1 MVNVTYKYTAHAK
14 YATDIVNGLY
24 KVEFDNLAP
33 SADIV
38 AVEASSSTSVVKT
51 FDNVLEVDAPF
62 GAALSVVASGA
73 YSGKVTVDGFD
84 YLGQHVTEEITANG
98 TTAAAG
104 FKCFKYISKVTCAS
118 GANVTVTLSRK
129 LILGLP
135 YKTVAIISETRDGVI
150 RTGNQA
156 SILVAPVLTEGTAT
170 SSDPKGKVMLSNY
183 SSAAK
188 VRLILVA
195 DDFDDATLGGG
206 LFGIPHYHA

>member
-14 YATDIVNGLY
+14 YATDITNGLY

-38 AVEASSSTSVVKT
+38 AVAASSSTNVVKS
-51 FDNVLEVDAPF
+51 FDNVLEIDAPF
-62 GAALSVVASGA
+62 GAALSVVASGS

-98 TTAAAG
+98 TTAVAG
-104 FKCFKYISKVTCAS
+104 VKCFKFISKVTCAS

-135 YKTVAIISETRDGVI
+135 YKTVAIISEVRDGVKA
-150 RTGNQA
+150 TTTQ
-156 SILVAPVLTEGTAT
+156 LVAPVLTAGTAT
-170 SSDPKGKVMLSNY
+170 SSDPKGKINLATYAN
-183 SSAAK
+183 AANVK
-188 VRLILVA
+188 LILVA
-195 DDFDDATLGGG
+195 DDFDNATLGGG

>member
-1 MVNVTYKYTAHAK
+1 MVNVTYKYTAQAK
-14 YATDIVNGLY
+14 YATDITNGLY

-51 FDNVLEVDAPF
+51 FDNVLEIDAPF

-84 YLGQHVTEEITANG
+84 YLGQHMTEEITASG
-98 TTAAAG
+98 TTAVAG
-104 FKCFKYISKVTCAS
+104 VKCFKYISKVTCAS

-135 YKTVAIISETRDGVI
+135 YKTVAIISEVRDGVKA
-150 RTGNQA
+150 TTSQ
-156 SILVAPVLTEGTAT
+156 LVAPVLTAGTAT
-170 SSDPKGKVMLSNY
+170 SSDPKGKINLATY
-183 SSAAK
+183 ASAANVK
-188 VRLILVA
+188 LILVA